1 MIGVFRISGIVSS
14 RRRVV
19 PKEFAFS
26 FNSFTRQIYRCAKN
40 LSASFSIETM
50 GDGHLFATLTL
61 DLSGTNRIR
70 ASLVCLSIYFQ
81 VCKCFNSCDVNQVSN
96 SASDAIDSVAVFT
109 IATKHFS
116 KIRFTKTG
124 SIDQITPPSYTID
137 ETLVIKCNATNFKII
152 LPPVYFINLH
162 RA

>member
-19 PKEFAFS
+19 SKEFAFS
-26 FNSFTRQIYRCAKN
+26 FNSFTRQISLREKSECEFFDRN
-40 LSASFSIETM
+40 N

-70 ASLVCLSIYFQ
+70 ASLICLSIYFQ

-137 ETLVIKCNATNFKII
+137 ETLV
-152 LPPVYFINLH
+152 
-162 RA
+162 